1 MIRIKDYIFNEN
13 EILAIHKDKM
23 NGGIDFEYGNDK
35 FKTFPDT
42 SFEDI
47 EWNYENFNDRK
58 KLEEVILAR
67 DVRIKELED
76 RINKAIEYIG
86 NGNIGIPKKTSEKFI
101 NILKGE

>member
-13 EILAIHKDKM
+13 EIKWFEKYNEEEIKVVFVNNTH
-23 NGGIDFEYGNDK
+23 IDIMA
-35 FKTFPDT
+35 T
-42 SFEDI
+42 FEDI
-47 EWNYENFNDRK
+47 EWNYENFNVRK

-67 DVRIKELED
+67 NVRIKELED